1 MAPLDVERD
10 GPFLFGGHMQ
20 DTRPLRIIEALD
32 LTRRD
37 MDLEKDLDVL
47 DYNYKN
53 ARSHILNEQS
63 KIQMR
68 IGELRRTEGL
78 QLLRGKGA

>member
-1 MAPLDVERD
+1 MEDS
-10 GPFLFGGHMQ
+10 
-20 DTRPLRIIEALD
+20 RPVFIKEALD
-32 LTRRD
+32 LTKRD
-37 MDLEKDLDVL
+37 MDLEKDLDML
-47 DYNYKN
+47 EYNFKN
-53 ARSHILNEQS
+53 ARSRILNEQA

>member
-1 MAPLDVERD
+1 MEDP
-10 GPFLFGGHMQ
+10 
-20 DTRPLRIIEALD
+20 RPAFIKEALD
-32 LTRRD
+32 LTKRD

-53 ARSHILNEQS
+53 ARSRILNEQAR
-63 KIQMR
+63 IQMR

>member
-1 MAPLDVERD
+1 ME
-10 GPFLFGGHMQ
+10 
-20 DTRPLRIIEALD
+20 DTRPAFIVEALA

-37 MDLEKDLDVL
+37 IDLEKDLDVL

>member
-1 MAPLDVERD
+1 ME
-10 GPFLFGGHMQ
+10 
-20 DTRPLRIIEALD
+20 DTRPQAILEAMS

-53 ARSHILNEQS
+53 ARSTILNEMS
-63 KIQMR
+63 KVRMR
-68 IGELRRTEGL
+68 LGELTRTHGINAL
-78 QLLRGKGA
+78 AK